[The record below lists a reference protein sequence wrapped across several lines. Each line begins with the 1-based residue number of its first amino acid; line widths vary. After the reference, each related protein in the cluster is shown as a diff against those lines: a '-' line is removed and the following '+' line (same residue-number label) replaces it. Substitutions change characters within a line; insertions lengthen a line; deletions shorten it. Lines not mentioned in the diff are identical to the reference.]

1 MPFRSLLAGT
11 AAAAILLPLAGW
23 AGDPFRISVD
33 SQLVLLP
40 VTVTDRNGKT
50 LAGLAPAQF
59 QVFEDSRLCPIV
71 SVVREQ
77 APVSFGIVLDLS
89 GSMRGTRTHAIAA
102 LRAIVDAAEPEDNG
116 FLVTFSDQPEIRSG
130 FTSNLD
136 SLPGRVLLTPAA
148 GGTALVDAIYMG
160 LHELK
165 AAPHPRKA
173 LIVISD
179 GGDNQSRYS
188 ASELNALALESDA
201 QIYTMSIV
209 EDVRSASARSGVS
222 LLENL
227 AAATGGLHFTVRDG
241 SALPEQAA
249 RLAKA
254 MKNLYVISY
263 RPPVEAEP
271 GKWRKIRVTVNG
283 DSGKELRIAS
293 RTGYYPPL

>member
-11 AAAAILLPLAGW
+11 AAAAILLPVTGW
-23 AGDPFRISVD
+23 AGDPFRISVE

-50 LAGLAPAQF
+50 LAGLAPARF

-71 SVVREQ
+71 SVVREE

-89 GSMRGTRTHAIAA
+89 GSMRAKRADAIAA
-102 LRAIVDAAEPEDNG
+102 VRAIVEAAEPEDNA

-136 SLPGRVLLTPAA
+136 SLPERVLLTPAA

-160 LHELK
+160 LQQLK
-165 AAPHPRKA
+165 AAPNPRKA
-173 LIVISD
+173 LIVITD

-188 ASELNALALESDA
+188 PSELSTLAVESDA
-201 QIYTMSIV
+201 QIYTMAIF
-209 EDVRSASARSGVS
+209 EDVRSASARSGLS
-222 LLENL
+222 LLESL
-227 AAATGGLHFTVRDG
+227 AASTGGLHFTVRDR
-241 SALPEQAA
+241 SALPGQAA
-249 RLAKA
+249 RLATA

-263 RPPVEAEP
+263 RPPEGEP
-271 GKWRKIRVTVNG
+271 GKWRKVRVTVNG

-293 RTGYYPPL
+293 RAGYYPPL